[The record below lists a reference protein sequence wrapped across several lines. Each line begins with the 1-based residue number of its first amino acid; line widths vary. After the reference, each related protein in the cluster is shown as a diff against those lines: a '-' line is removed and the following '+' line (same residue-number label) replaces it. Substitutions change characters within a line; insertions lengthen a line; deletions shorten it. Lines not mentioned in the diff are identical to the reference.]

1 MPQPRV
7 ALVTGGNR
15 GIGFEICRQL
25 AARGLTVVLTARDEE
40 KGRRA
45 ADELS
50 GSGTGSVLFRRLDVT
65 DAEAPAR
72 VVAEVE
78 VELGGVDVLVNN
90 AGVLLDRGYGAADIS
105 MGVASETFA
114 VNFFGAWRLCQAV
127 VPGMR
132 ERGYGRIVNVSS
144 GMGQMT
150 GMGGGYPAYRLSK
163 LALNGLTRIL
173 AAELGGSNVLVNS
186 MSPGW
191 VQTEMGGANAPT
203 SAAEGADTAVW
214 LATLADRGPT
224 GGFFER
230 RRPVEW

>member
-1 MPQPRV
+1 MLQPRV

-25 AARGLTVVLTARDEE
+25 AARGLTVVLTARDEG

-45 ADELS
+45 AEELA
-50 GSGTGSVLFRRLDVT
+50 GAKGRVLFRRLDVA
-65 DAEAPAR
+65 DPAAPAR
-72 VVAEVE
+72 LVAELE
-78 VELGGVDVLVNN
+78 AELGGVDVLVNN
-90 AGVLLDRGYGAADIS
+90 AGVLLDRGYGAADVP
-105 MGVASETFA
+105 MALVHETFE

-132 ERGYGRIVNVSS
+132 GRGYGRIVNVSS

-150 GMGGGYPAYRLSK
+150 GMGAGYPAYRLSK

-173 AAELGGSNVLVNS
+173 AAELRGANVLVNT

-191 VQTEMGGANAPT
+191 VQTEMGGAGAPT
-203 SAAEGADTAVW
+203 SPAKGAETAVW

-230 RRPVEW
+230 RRPVDW